1 MNPYWSKVC
10 KFDCSGGK
18 LLFIRLFDHE
28 RFKKKHDLIGSVE
41 IDISEYF
48 DPEYS
53 HIKWVDVFYDH
64 QLAAEVK
71 LKFTF

>member
-1 MNPYWSKVC
+1 M
-10 KFDCSGGK
+10 
-18 LLFIRLFDHE
+18 FIRLFDHE